1 LKVKYIWKLYKNDV
15 LLPQLI
21 LISMPMTDIDI
32 ISFGDIF
39 CCFLL

>member
-21 LISMPMTDIDI
+21 LISMLMTDIDI